1 MSAVGSDSRSDAS
14 PVVAS
19 VLTALDKL
27 DTHMASYSIYEGY
40 TAQDRKQA
48 AFFVD
53 IVSPYAAKRVLE
65 IGFNSG
71 HSCVTLMTASA
82 PDCTMVSFDLGEHY
96 YVDNAKAFVDATF
109 PGRHTLIKGNSLDT
123 VRTYATEHPDESFD
137 VIFIDG
143 GHYTDVPLHDAIN
156 CMALAHE
163 KTLVVIDDIVITNRK
178 HIQRWNHS
186 PNYAWSLLCYTGYIQ
201 QIDRREFV
209 EDRPDDGRGF
219 AWGTY
224 NVARLK
230 SEPTYKR
237 YKPLFKNQN
246 RATLLNTL
254 THFYNCRDRLMLG
267 ASSDTYLD
275 YFETPTERETQ
286 LALFYKGFALAYLE
300 PEDAIR
306 CYETLLLIPSVA
318 DDLKFFTNCNLPHL
332 YGSCRQTN
340 PHESER
346 IPKVIH
352 LMYFGETEFHNFHDR
367 CVRSMLFHMLDYR
380 VVIYNSVEPVGN
392 PYWDKLKTHP
402 RVRIECIEVPTHFD
416 GFELT
421 HFQYKADVVRLEIL
435 YKHGGVYLD
444 LDMLIVKNF
453 DEVFNT
459 GKSLYLSKEG
469 EGPGLINAFIAAKPR
484 NEFLKIWLDNF
495 KTGLRMGV
503 WAYHIR
509 DTNRLLLEKNPFY
522 ESKYAIEVLGCEKFF
537 PVAWTERDV
546 FDGSR
551 KFEFKRNNYG
561 VHLFETILFD
571 VVNRNQFFDYIP
583 DAAVCIDNQYD
594 ERAMLSES
602 ALKFANATRDLMS
615 VVNEVVVITT
625 SERTDRHAVI
635 KDELISKGV
644 AFTFLQNKMHPIP
657 VMGCLEAHIGAI
669 HHAKE
674 SGHDAVLILEDD
686 VVIRESFSKFR
697 RSALPDEWE
706 MLYLGGILTQMFDGP
721 QGDWIR
727 GMIWCNHA
735 YIVKKSMYDDILSYY
750 YNEYLRQGRAPTK
763 IAVRSDGAN
772 EMKPEPKSTLAI
784 DDMYSGH
791 FNKNRK
797 CWLAVDQYFVQRED
811 FSNIDN
817 RIKWANDFNWDT
829 FSLKYI

>member
-1 MSAVGSDSRSDAS
+1 MS
-14 PVVAS
+14 
-19 VLTALDKL
+19 ALDKL
-27 DTHMASYSIYEGY
+27 DAHMASYHIHEGY
-40 TAQDRKQA
+40 TAQDRKQS

-53 IVSPYAAKRVLE
+53 IVSPYAGKRILE

-96 YVDNAKAFVDATF
+96 YVDNAKVFVDANF

-123 VRTYATEHPDESFD
+123 VRTYATQHPDETFD

-143 GHYTDVPLHDAIN
+143 GHFTDVPLHDAIN
-156 CMALAHE
+156 CMPFAHE
-163 KTLVVIDDIVITNRK
+163 KTVVIIDDIVLTNKAR
-178 HIQRWNHS
+178 IQSWNRS
-186 PNYAWSLLCYTGYIQ
+186 PNYAWTLLCDDGYILP
-201 QIDRREFV
+201 IDRREFV
-209 EDRPDDGRGF
+209 DDRPNDGRGF

-230 SEPTYKR
+230 SEPKYKR

-246 RATLLNTL
+246 RTTLLNTL
-254 THFYNCRDRLMLG
+254 THFYNNRDRLMLG
-267 ASSDTYLD
+267 ASADMYLD
-275 YFETPTERETQ
+275 YFEVPTERETQ
-286 LALFYKGFALAYLE
+286 LAMFYKGFALAYIE
-300 PEDAIR
+300 PEEAIE
-306 CYETLLLIPSVA
+306 CYEKLLLNPNVA

-332 YGSCRQTN
+332 YGSCKQSK
-340 PHESER
+340 PHEIER

-352 LMYFGETEFHNFHDR
+352 LLYFGETEFHNFHDR
-367 CVRSMLFHMLDYR
+367 CVRSMLFHMLDYK
-380 VVIYNSVEPVGN
+380 VVIYNSTEPVGN

-402 RVRIECIEVPTHFD
+402 RVRIEHVDVPSHFD
-416 GFELT
+416 GFELS

-453 DEVFNT
+453 DELFNT

-469 EGPGLINAFIAAKPR
+469 DGPGLINAFIAAKPQ

-522 ESKYAIEVLGCEKFF
+522 ESKYAIEILGCEKFF
-537 PVAWTERDV
+537 PIAWTERDV

-551 KFEFKRNNYG
+551 KFEFKHNNYG

-571 VVNRNQFFDYIP
+571 VVKQNKFFNYIP
-583 DAAVCIDNQYD
+583 DAAVCIDNQY
-594 ERAMLSES
+594 ALTNMSES
-602 ALKFANATRDLMS
+602 ALKFANAARELMN

-625 SERTDRHAVI
+625 DERTDRHSTI
-635 KDELISKGV
+635 KEELISKGIS
-644 AFTFLQNKMHPIP
+644 FTFLQNKMHQVP
-657 VMGCLEAHIGAI
+657 VLGCLEAHIGAI

-674 SGHDAVLILEDD
+674 KGHDAILILEDD
-686 VVIRESFSKFR
+686 VVIRDSFSKFR

-706 MLYLGGILTQMFDGP
+706 MLYLGGILTHTFAGQRGE
-721 QGDWIR
+721 WIR
-727 GMIWCNHA
+727 GTIWCNHA
-735 YIVKKSMYDDILSYY
+735 YIVKKSMYDDILNYY
-750 YNEYLRQGRAPTK
+750 YTDYLRQVRAPTR
-763 IAVRSDGAN
+763 IEVRPDGVVS
-772 EMKPEPKSTLAI
+772 EVKTETRRTLAI

-791 FNKNRK
+791 FNKSRK

-817 RIKWANDFNWDT
+817 RVKWANNFNWDT
-829 FSLKYI
+829 FALKYI